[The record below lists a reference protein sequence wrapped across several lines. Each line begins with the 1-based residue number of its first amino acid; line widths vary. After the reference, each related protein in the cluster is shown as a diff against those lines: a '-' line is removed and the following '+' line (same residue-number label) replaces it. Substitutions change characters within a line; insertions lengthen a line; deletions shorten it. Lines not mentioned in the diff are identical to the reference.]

1 MRAGR
6 PTPCPA
12 CGHEKR
18 WWNGTRLVR
27 VVELDESNSTCVVEV
42 LRDRAKCADC
52 LVSDTVYEGGHYPRR
67 QFQLDVVA
75 SVAAQVSGGTQSVTA
90 AACLANA
97 SSTSVRRWMA
107 WISQLTVPAH
117 ILAIAQK
124 LQPDLPAPTG
134 ISQVGATICLQVVFA
149 LEFLGAALLNLDIEL
164 ESYSGL
170 GRVLEWQH
178 RGHNVVVT
186 LSEHLSPAM
195 ELGLRGASG

>member
-6 PTPCPA
+6 PAPCPA

-27 VVELDESNSTCVVEV
+27 VIEVDESNKTTLVEV
-42 LRDRAKCADC
+42 VRDRVKCGAC
-52 LVSDTVYEGGHYPRR
+52 IKSDTVYEGDHYPRR

-75 SVAAQVSGGTQSVTA
+75 SIASEVSRGTHSVTE
-90 AACLANA
+90 AACLSNA
-97 SSTSVRRWMA
+97 SPTSVRRWIG

-124 LQPDLPAPTG
+124 LQPDIPAPTG
-134 ISQVGATICLQVVFA
+134 ISQIGTNICLQVVFA
-149 LEFLGAALLNLDIEL
+149 LEFLGAALLDLDVEL
-164 ESYSGL
+164 VSYSGL

-178 RGHNVVVT
+178 RSHNVVVT

-195 ELGLRGASG
+195 VLGLRGASG